1 MPIMPNRLG
10 ARRLSAVAVLFLLLM
25 HVAGCDA
32 DAAPPAAGESAKA
45 AANTVAGR
53 VLGQD
58 GNPITAKGVKYTVV
72 INGISSAGEKIKY
85 TPAVAADGS
94 WKAELVAGTYKRP
107 RASLKAPFEEQVFEY
122 ELVPSA
128 AEGDFTGADG
138 LVCDVTWKIRDPK
151 PHHEENAEPG
161 NWTHYFGGM
170 LGVTFDRFPEGKPQI
185 PTLGP
190 TGTKLRFTA
199 TPAGKLI
206 DGSDGKPLT
215 FELAYDDLFR
225 QVKPKGLHD
234 LPVAR
239 YKVAAV
245 VIAPDGVEAPLVVR
259 RQEEKAFH
267 DSVEVS
273 FVGYAGGAEPIGET
287 VFFTLKP

>member
-1 MPIMPNRLG
+1 MPSRFDAPRLP
-10 ARRLSAVAVLFLLLM
+10 AVAGLFLLLA

-32 DAAPPAAGESAKA
+32 DAAPPAAGEPPKA
-45 AANTVAGR
+45 AANTAAGR

-58 GNPITAKGVKYTVV
+58 GKAITATGVKCTVS
-72 INGISSAGEKIKY
+72 INGISSAGEKIVY

-107 RASLKAPFEEQVFEY
+107 RASLKAPFEERVFEY

-128 AEGDFTGADG
+128 AEGDFKGADG
-138 LVCDVTWKIRDPK
+138 LVCDFTWKVRDPK
-151 PHHEENAEPG
+151 PHHEENADPG

-185 PTLGP
+185 ANLGP
-190 TGTKLRFTA
+190 KGTKLRFTA

-215 FELAYDDLFR
+215 FELEYDHLFR
-225 QVKPKGLHD
+225 QVKPKALHD

-245 VIAPDGVEAPLVVR
+245 VIAPDGAEAPLVVR
-259 RQEEKAFH
+259 RQEEKEFH
-267 DSVEVS
+267 DSIEVT